1 MSANWVKVKLD
12 QGRVAEVTE
21 TLMDIRE
28 VLAVVYSQE
37 DFKGCI
43 NRDELASALVMAYK
57 EKGWQVAQTVVY
69 YMYS

>member
-12 QGRVAEVTE
+12 RGRVAEVTE

-37 DFKGCI
+37 DFKGLV

-57 EKGWQVAQTVVY
+57 EKG
-69 YMYS
+69 

>member
-12 QGRVAEVTE
+12 RGRVAEVTE
-21 TLMDIRE
+21 SRLDVRE

-37 DFKGCI
+37 DFKGLV

-57 EKGWQVAQTVVY
+57 EKG
-69 YMYS
+69 

>member
-1 MSANWVKVKLD
+1 L
-12 QGRVAEVTE
+12 
-21 TLMDIRE
+21 DIRE

-57 EKGWQVAQTVVY
+57 EKG
-69 YMYS
+69 

>member
-12 QGRVAEVTE
+12 RGRVAEVTE

-28 VLAVVYSQE
+28 VLAVVYAQE
-37 DFKGCI
+37 DFKGLV

-57 EKGWQVAQTVVY
+57 EKG
-69 YMYS
+69 

>member
-37 DFKGCI
+37 DFKGLI

-57 EKGWQVAQTVVY
+57 EKG
-69 YMYS
+69 

>member
-12 QGRVAEVTE
+12 RGRVAEVTE

-37 DFKGCI
+37 DFKGLI
-43 NRDELASALVMAYK
+43 NRDELASALVQAYK
-57 EKGWQVAQTVVY
+57 EKG
-69 YMYS
+69 

>member
-12 QGRVAEVTE
+12 RGRVAEVTE
-21 TLMDIRE
+21 SRLDIRE

-37 DFKGCI
+37 DFKGLV

-57 EKGWQVAQTVVY
+57 EKG
-69 YMYS
+69 